1 MTQYRLHF
9 IAPGNR
15 AQKLFAAVERT
26 FEVDGH
32 PLAMLEVDETKNLHE
47 ISIYTSD
54 PRGDHQR
61 LSALFAHGEAFEI
74 ESEELPDI
82 DWVKKSLE
90 GLKPVRAGRYLVHGS
105 HDRDSVR
112 PGDIAVEIDAGQA
125 FGTGHHGTTSGC
137 LTMIATILKREHPRN
152 VLDLGTGSAVLAI
165 ALAKTAPV
173 AIIATDIDGVATKV
187 AESNVR
193 SNGVHASVSTIT
205 ANGFGSRQVA
215 QKAPFDL
222 IIANILAGPLKRLA
236 PAMARHLKPG
246 GTVILSGI
254 LAHQRRAVLAAYVNQ
269 HFRHVLTNCCDEWV
283 TMQLKR

>member
-1 MTQYRLHF
+1 
-9 IAPGNR
+9 
-15 AQKLFAAVERT
+15 
-26 FEVDGH
+26 
-32 PLAMLEVDETKNLHE
+32 MLEVDENKELHE
-47 ISIYTSD
+47 ISVYTSD
-54 PRGDHQR
+54 PGADQRR
-61 LSALFAHGEAFEI
+61 LSALFVPGEAIEI
-74 ESEELPDI
+74 ECEELPDI

-90 GLKPVRAGRYLVHGS
+90 GLKPVRAGRYLIHGT

-137 LTMIATILKREHPRN
+137 LAMIATVLKREYPKN

-165 ALAKTAPV
+165 ALAKTVPV
-173 AIIATDIDGVATKV
+173 SIIATDIDAVATQV
-187 AESNVR
+187 AKSNIR
-193 SNGVHASVSTIT
+193 SNGVHNRVSAIT

-215 QKAPFDL
+215 QKSPFDM
-222 IIANILAGPLKRLA
+222 IIANILAGPLKTLA

-254 LAHQRRAVLAAYVNQ
+254 LAHQRRSVLAAYANHQ
-269 HFRHVLTNCCDEWV
+269 FRHVLTTFCGEWI